1 MRISEKRLI
10 EALANKEILP
20 YEEELIEKLRD
31 LNYRG
36 IPLSIVLLSKEL
48 CRGECYVM
56 SMSISRGMDSFT
68 LVHGDVNFLS
78 LNDEYPNHSWVEKDG
93 FVYDTTDGL
102 KWKKELYYELF
113 KPVVREVYDEKTVS
127 TYGDYQD
134 VLSRSKKDEDMT
146 VLALMI
152 QHIEEIESEE
162 RYINHKRLL
171 SEIALWREKH
181 NIKDKFSD
189 EAMKEL
195 KKIIGELQN
204 SSS

>member
-68 LVHGDVNFLS
+68 LVHGDVNFLP
-78 LNDEYPNHSWVEKDG
+78 LNDEYPNHSWVERDG
-93 FVYDTTDGL
+93 YDYDTTDAL
-102 KWKKELYYELF
+102 RWDTKLYYKLF
-113 KPVVREVYDEKTVS
+113 WNIR
-127 TYGDYQD
+127 
-134 VLSRSKKDEDMT
+134 R
-146 VLALMI
+146 
-152 QHIEEIESEE
+152 
-162 RYINHKRLL
+162 RL
-171 SEIALWREKH
+171 
-181 NIKDKFSD
+181 
-189 EAMKEL
+189 
-195 KKIIGELQN
+195 
-204 SSS
+204 

>member
-68 LVHGDVNFLS
+68 LVHGDVYFLS

-113 KPVVREVYDEKTVS
+113 KPVVREVYDEKTVG
-127 TYGDYQD
+127 TYSDYQD

-152 QHIEEIESEE
+152 QHIEDIESSSH
-162 RYINHKRLL
+162 YVNNKRLL
-171 SEIALWREKH
+171 SEINLWRER
-181 NIKDKFSD
+181 NGITEKFPD
-189 EAMKEL
+189 EVMT
-195 KKIIGELQN
+195 ELQKTIGTLQN
-204 SSS
+204 KDS

>member
-56 SMSISRGMDSFT
+56 SMSISSRMDSFT
-68 LVHGDVNFLS
+68 LVLGDVNFLS
-78 LNDEYPNHSWVEKDG
+78 LNDEYPNHSWVERDG

-102 KWKKELYYELF
+102 RWDKKLYYKLF
-113 KPVVREVYDEKTVS
+113 RPVVREVYDENTVC
-127 TYGDYQD
+127 TYDDYQY
-134 VLSRSKKDEDMT
+134 VLNRAKKDEDMT

-152 QHIEEIESEE
+152 QHIEDIESS
-162 RYINHKRLL
+162 NHYVNNKRLL
-171 SEIALWREKH
+171 SEINLWRER
-181 NIKDKFSD
+181 NGITEKFPD
-189 EAMKEL
+189 EVMT
-195 KKIIGELQN
+195 ELQKTIGTLQN
-204 SSS
+204 KDS